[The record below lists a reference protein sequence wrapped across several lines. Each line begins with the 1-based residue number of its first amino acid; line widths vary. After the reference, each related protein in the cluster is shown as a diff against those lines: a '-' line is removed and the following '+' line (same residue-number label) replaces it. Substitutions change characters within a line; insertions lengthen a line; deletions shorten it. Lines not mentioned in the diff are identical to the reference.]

1 MMTTFR
7 KLIAAMVLIDGCC
20 FQIAHAT
27 ESLLIPPE
35 SSIPG
40 GVSGDAIRMGK
51 KILTETNQLLPKN
64 VGNGLNCANCHL
76 QAGTVA
82 GAAPWLGIWGVF
94 PEYRARS
101 GKLISLQERVNDC
114 FERSMNGKP
123 LDFASPEM
131 NHILAYMRWLSTG
144 VPTGTSIVGRGF
156 VSINQKLKADSE
168 RGASIYQEKCASC
181 HGKKGEGSKT
191 EKTYTFPPLWGADS
205 FNDGA
210 GMARTYT
217 AAAFVKHN
225 MPLGQG
231 ETLTDQEAID
241 VAEYFTHQ
249 TRPVYSKKTLD
260 WPNGDKPK
268 DARY

>member
-1 MMTTFR
+1 MNVFR
-7 KLIAAMVLIDGCC
+7 KLTKTMVLIAGYC
-20 FQIAHAT
+20 FKMASAT
-27 ESLLIPPE
+27 EFLPVPLE
-35 SSIPG
+35 SSIPV

-51 KILTETNQLLPKN
+51 RLLTETRQLLPNN
-64 VGNGLNCANCHL
+64 VGNGLNCTNCHL

-131 NHILAYMRWLSTG
+131 NQILAYMRWLSTG
-144 VPTGTSIVGRGF
+144 VPTGTSVVGRGF
-156 VSINQKLKADSE
+156 VSINQKLTPDSE
-168 RGASIYQEKCASC
+168 RGASLYQEKCASC
-181 HGKKGEGSKT
+181 HGKDGEGSKA
-191 EKTYTFPPLWGADS
+191 ENAYIFPPLWGPDS

-231 ETLTDQEAID
+231 ETLTDKEAID

-249 TRPVYSKKTLD
+249 VRPVYAKKNSD
-260 WPNGDKPK
+260 WPHGDKPK

>member
-1 MMTTFR
+1 MNTLR
-7 KLIAAMVLIDGCC
+7 QLC
-20 FQIAHAT
+20 QIGLFLVCNTCLLAT
-27 ESLLIPPE
+27 ASEVISAPPE
-35 SSIPG
+35 SSIPSG
-40 GVSGDAIRMGK
+40 ISGDAIRMGK
-51 KILTETNQLLPKN
+51 KILTETNLVLPRN
-64 VGNGLNCANCHL
+64 VDNGLNCANCHL
-76 QAGTVA
+76 KAGTVA

-101 GKLISLQERVNDC
+101 GKLISLQERINDC

-131 NHILAYMRWLSTG
+131 NNILAYMRWLSTG
-144 VPTGTSIVGRGF
+144 VPTGTSIAGRGF
-156 VSINQKLKADSE
+156 ISINQKLKPDSE
-168 RGASIYQEKCASC
+168 SGASIYEEKCASC

-191 EKTYTFPPLWGADS
+191 EKTYTFPPLWGPDS

-249 TRPVYSKKTLD
+249 IRPVYSKKSLD